1 MFNVRKD
8 EEPPMCSFLVI
19 TVRSR
24 SKVSHLKSQRAETA
38 SHNMYVTSRYNKY
51 PRIPCF
57 THLQPDPPS
66 WPHSCQ
72 GRPST
77 LDGNEVPANPLHLQW
92 PASVVHQWCEN
103 RQGSPQRLYWW
114 WVQEDQC
121 CKSMQHALIRKSGIY
136 IYSKYILNKYIS
148 KKEHCRNS
156 LAIRVA

>member
-19 TVRSR
+19 TIRSR

-92 PASVVHQWCEN
+92 PASVVDQ
-103 RQGSPQRLYWW
+103 WW
-114 WVQEDQC
+114 WVREDQC
-121 CKSMQHALIRKSGIY
+121 CKSNYATYINPEVRYLYPVYKY
-136 IYSKYILNKYIS
+136 IYSTSIS
-148 KKEHCRNS
+148 VRQNTAVTVLQFELHKLQWE
-156 LAIRVA
+156 